1 MPTRTKEPDMPT
13 KARIRR
19 KYQVTIPEEVRKT
32 YPLEEG
38 QTVSVEATPQGILI
52 TAVAEIDPAQAWFW
66 SPRWRA
72 REAQADADFQAGR
85 TTETASADDAI
96 AALKTK
102 RSRKA

>member
-1 MPTRTKEPDMPT
+1 MPT

-72 REAQADADFQAGR
+72 LEAQADADFRAGR
-85 TTETASADDAI
+85 RTETESPDAAI
-96 AALKTK
+96 AALKSK
-102 RSRKA
+102 RTRKT

>member
-1 MPTRTKEPDMPT
+1 MPT

-38 QTVSVEATPQGILI
+38 QTVSFEATPQGILI

-66 SPRWRA
+66 SPRWRGL
-72 REAQADADFQAGR
+72 EAQADADFRAGR
-85 TTETASADDAI
+85 RTEAESPDAAI
-96 AALKTK
+96 AALKSK
-102 RSRKA
+102 RTRKT